1 MHGNSAGDL
10 FGMVKLVFC
19 DPFKW
24 FSDLL
29 KCLSKCDSQV
39 IQFVT
44 KNHPRSLGW
53 SPNQPF
59 KFGSRKFTISK
70 RSPAE
75 LPGVAL
81 LCFPKKKEG
90 GLRTIKQEFGLPL
103 PQKTQNFP
111 IIFCG
116 CV

>member
-19 DPFKW
+19 EPFKW

-29 KCLSKCDSQV
+29 KCLSKCDIQV

-75 LPGVAL
+75 LPGIGLFFFPTKKRGSVNNKTG
-81 LCFPKKKEG
+81 FWPSSPPKKLK
-90 GLRTIKQEFGLPL
+90 
-103 PQKTQNFP
+103 FP